1 MSIKFTTLPAK
12 FLYQPLLST
21 DVTFKLADITG
32 FNGNNLTAADFG
44 TVGYGVLLNS
54 DRSVMELFSWDP
66 ATIAS
71 TSISFVD
78 RGLPFDGDDTP
89 VTAYKLDWPAGSTVL
104 LGSDTP
110 QFIQWLKDYIDAI
123 AIAGSPDASTT
134 VKGIVQEA
142 TQAQRDAGTG
152 VGSTSARLFSNP
164 STERGKLIND
174 YAVDASGTDSYAI
187 TITPAITAYTAGQ
200 RFTFKAGTANT
211 GACTLN
217 VSGLGAK
224 TIKKDV
230 SSDLATGDILANQI
244 VEVEYDGTNMQL
256 LSRSALGSVQ
266 PTVQTFTGNGTYTPA
281 AGIKYAV
288 VEVQAGGGGGNSSS
302 SYGGGGGGGG
312 YAKKIV
318 SSATIGASQ
327 TITVGAGGAPG
338 SDGGNSSFGAIVTAT
353 GGTHGVDG
361 AIGGDGGSG
370 ASGDINIVGSDGA
383 GFTAQGGSGSTL
395 FGGQGGNSFLGGG
408 GRGGNKPA
416 FDASNGN
423 NYGGGGGGGTFSNN
437 TSTGSPGASG
447 ADGIVIVTEFY

>member
-21 DVTFKLADITG
+21 DTTFKLADITG
-32 FNGNNLTAADFG
+32 FNGSNLTAADFG

-66 ATIAS
+66 TTIAS

-110 QFIQWLKDYIDAI
+110 QFIQWLKDYIDSV
-123 AIAGSPDASTT
+123 AIAGSPNAST
-134 VKGIVQEA
+134 VLQGLVQES
-142 TQAQRDAGTG
+142 TQAQRDAGTAA
-152 VGSTSARLFSNP
+152 GSTSARLFSNP

-174 YAVDASGTDSYAI
+174 YAVDASGTDAYAI

-256 LSRSALGSVQ
+256 LSYIATKLAPV
-266 PTVQTFTGNGTYTPA
+266 VNTYLNAVSPA
-281 AGIKYAV
+281 TWTKPSGLKYVV
-288 VEVQAGGGGGNSSS
+288 VEVQAAGGAGADGQDNGATGRAGGSGGGGGYSKKLIAAATLGATETVTIGTTTNPSSFGSHCSATSGTAASGGTRGLGGVGSSGDINSRGGDGSNANNSSS
-302 SYGGGGGGGG
+302 GGSNGPAGGSSVLGGGGGGGDPSGNNATAGGNYGGGGGGGG
-312 YAKKIV
+312 GDAGGG
-318 SSATIGASQ
+318 SSG
-327 TITVGAGGAPG
+327 GAGAP
-338 SDGGNSSFGAIVTAT
+338 A
-353 GGTHGVDG
+353 
-361 AIGGDGGSG
+361 
-370 ASGDINIVGSDGA
+370 
-383 GFTAQGGSGSTL
+383 
-395 FGGQGGNSFLGGG
+395 
-408 GRGGNKPA
+408 
-416 FDASNGN
+416 
-423 NYGGGGGGGTFSNN
+423 
-437 TSTGSPGASG
+437 
-447 ADGIVIVTEFY
+447 IVIVTEFY